1 MNTKFNGSPI
11 NLCGALIRVGDS
23 APDFKMA
30 KSDLSNFWLGETSG
44 KKVVLNIF
52 PSIDTSVCAMS
63 VRRFNKIAA
72 EHPDTLVLC
81 ISKDLPFAQR
91 RFCAAEGLQ
100 NVITLSDCRPASQFG
115 QDYGVLMT
123 SGVLDGLF
131 ARAVVVISPEGRVVY
146 AAMTPDITKEPDYDD
161 AIKALEKL

>member
-11 NLCGALIRVGDS
+11 NLCGALIRVGDH

-30 KSDLSNFWLGETSG
+30 KSDLSNFWLSETSG
-44 KKVVLNIF
+44 RKVVLNIF

-72 EHPDTLVLC
+72 ENPDTMVLC
-81 ISKDLPFAQR
+81 ISKDLSFAQR

-131 ARAVVVISPEGRVVY
+131 ARSVVVISQEGRVVY
-146 AAMTPDITKEPDYDD
+146 ATITPDITKEPDYD
-161 AIKALEKL
+161 AVIKALQRL